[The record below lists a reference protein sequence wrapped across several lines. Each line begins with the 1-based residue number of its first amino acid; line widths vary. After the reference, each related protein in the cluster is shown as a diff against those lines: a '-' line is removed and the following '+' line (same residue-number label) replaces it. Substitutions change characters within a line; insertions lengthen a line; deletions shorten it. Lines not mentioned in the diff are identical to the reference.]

1 MRIIEHSAS
10 APFVWRTT
18 TWTLETRENFS
29 PRNSI
34 LPMYFR
40 SYGTKPLEEDSFL
53 SYNQPRTCAQGRA
66 RKLPRQELSPFFS
79 LFPLSLSRPTFP
91 LFRVFFFP
99 PCILL
104 FYPWVRDVKYAI
116 CIASSRKNSG
126 AAFVR
131 TTTSI
136 GESRLRNSCTAA
148 AIWKQNKCFRNHSL
162 CDGAQDFYPVLPI
175 LPPPGKTRAHREF
188 VYSIELQG
196 TRRHRAKEVVQRVEK
211 G

>member
-10 APFVWRTT
+10 APFVWRTA

-79 LFPLSLSRPTFP
+79 ALSSFFLLPYLPFIPRLLLPSVYASFLPLSARREIRDMHCFLQEKQWSCFCANHGVDRRESAPQLVYGGSHLKAKQTFSQSQPLWRSTRFLPRPP
-91 LFRVFFFP
+91 LP
-99 PCILL
+99 P
-104 FYPWVRDVKYAI
+104 P
-116 CIASSRKNSG
+116 S
-126 AAFVR
+126 
-131 TTTSI
+131 
-136 GESRLRNSCTAA
+136 
-148 AIWKQNKCFRNHSL
+148 
-162 CDGAQDFYPVLPI
+162 
-175 LPPPGKTRAHREF
+175 PPPGKN
-188 VYSIELQG
+188 
-196 TRRHRAKEVVQRVEK
+196 
-211 G
+211 

>member
-10 APFVWRTT
+10 APFVWRTA

-104 FYPWVRDVKYAI
+104 FLPLSARREIRDMHCFLQEKQWSCFCANHDVD
-116 CIASSRKNSG
+116 R
-126 AAFVR
+126 R
-131 TTTSI
+131 
-136 GESRLRNSCTAA
+136 ESAPQLVYDGSHLKA
-148 AIWKQNKCFRNHSL
+148 KQMFSQSQPLWRSTR
-162 CDGAQDFYPVLPI
+162 FLPR
-175 LPPPGKTRAHREF
+175 PPHTPPHREKLERTENSF
-188 VYSIELQG
+188 I
-196 TRRHRAKEVVQRVEK
+196 R
-211 G
+211 